1 MHLVVVGP
9 GRAGLPAEADPAV
22 GRGGCQAH
30 RGGRLG
36 HVEPGE
42 LAGAGLGVE
51 ELQPVVVGGGCRVQ
65 PLVNKDCIGHA
76 HLQAGVEGGDGGEV
90 GASEPFGPLQAV
102 LVGATQVPG
111 VEPDGSAPADGDLA
125 AGVGRGVDRDL
136 GDDGGQQGQ
145 LEAGLGRDD
154 ADAPVEA
161 AVAVG
166 VLGDDA
172 VGVGPAPSQGGGV
185 GEGGD
190 ALLDLAHL
198 DVARAGGQAGLAG
211 SDLDVLAAL
220 PSVDAESGAGGSAG
234 VGGPAELDGP
244 SVGGGGGPGR
254 QVLDGGTHQPD
265 AEGLEGDQRGHPSGG
280 HIVDL
285 EDHIVGGFPELVA
298 VGLPA
303 EVDRSGLGQ
312 GHPVVGQRG
321 VSGLNQFARG
331 QGLAVL
337 AHVEDAPKA
346 GDDHPLAVG
355 VRSGDGLVDERT
367 GRDTEVRYGLDEGSA
382 VGLVNDDDLHVAGDL
397 ADQDAVT
404 PLLDDEGEVE
414 LALLAGGVP
423 AEGTGDGVDGEGG
436 RAPALARAA
445 EPGRVL
451 IGGYR
456 PVLGTNL
463 ASSLLR
469 YAKPVG

>member
-1 MHLVVVGP
+1 MELVVVGP
-9 GRAGLPAEADPAV
+9 GRAGLPAQTDPAV
-22 GRGGCQAH
+22 GGRGSQPH
-30 RGGRLG
+30 RGGRFG

-51 ELQPVVVGGGCRVQ
+51 ELQPVGVGRGCRVQ
-65 PLVNKDCIGHA
+65 PLVHKDRVSYA
-76 HLQAGVEGGDGGEV
+76 RLQAGVEGGDGREV
-90 GASEPFGPLQAV
+90 GAGEPFGPLQAV
-102 LVGATQVPG
+102 LVGAAQVAG

-125 AGVGRGVDRDL
+125 AGVGGGVDRHL

-145 LEAGLGRDD
+145 LQAGLGRDD

-172 VGVGPAPSQGGGV
+172 VGVGGSASQGGGV
-185 GEGGD
+185 SEGGD
-190 ALLDLAHL
+190 ALLDLAHP

-211 SDLDVLAAL
+211 SDLDVLTAL
-220 PSVDAESGAGGSAG
+220 PAVDGESGAGGSAG

-244 SVGGGGGPGR
+244 SVGGGGGSGGE
-254 QVLDGGTHQPD
+254 VLDRWSYQPD
-265 AEGLEGDQRGHPSGG
+265 AEGLEGDQRGHPPGG

-285 EDHIVGGFPELVA
+285 EDDIVGGFPELVA

-312 GHPVVGQRG
+312 GHPVVGQSG

-337 AHVEDAPKA
+337 SQVEDAPKA

-355 VRSGDGLVDERT
+355 VRSGDGLVDQGT
-367 GRDTEVRYGLDEGSA
+367 GGDTEVGNGLDEGPS

-397 ADQDAVT
+397 ADQDAVS

-414 LALLAGGVP
+414 LAFLTGGVP
-423 AEGTGDGVDGEGG
+423 AEGSGEGVDGEGG
-436 RAPALARAA
+436 
-445 EPGRVL
+445 
-451 IGGYR
+451 
-456 PVLGTNL
+456 
-463 ASSLLR
+463 
-469 YAKPVG
+469 